1 MTMDEMR
8 FFWYDCTAYMTMF
21 GVFWGY
27 FVVLLFVSDSL
38 LYPAVVFDRFTLH
51 LAYEVPHR

>member
-1 MTMDEMR
+1 MKMDEMR
-8 FFWYDCTAYMTMF
+8 FLIRLHGLYDDI

-27 FVVLLFVSDSL
+27 LVVLSFVCDSL

-51 LAYEVPHR
+51 LAYEVPYR